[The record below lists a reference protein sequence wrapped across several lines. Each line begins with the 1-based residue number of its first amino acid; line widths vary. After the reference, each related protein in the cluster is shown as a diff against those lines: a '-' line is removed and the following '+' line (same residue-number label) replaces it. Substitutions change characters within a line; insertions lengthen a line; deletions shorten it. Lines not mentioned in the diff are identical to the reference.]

1 MGAQPGLLSKRSEE
15 ENRIGCLCTP
25 HSEEWM
31 FLTRVTVKE
40 KRRGVQDR
48 SSLYSSVRGVAALT
62 RVTDKNNNRREHP
75 TGPPYKVIVRS
86 DWPIKTH

>member
-25 HSEEWM
+25 HSGELL
-31 FLTRVTVKE
+31 FQNRVTVKE
-40 KRRGVQDR
+40 NRRGVQDR
-48 SSLYSSVRGVAALT
+48 LSLYSSLRGVAALT

-86 DWPIKTH
+86 DWPM